1 MLYIAFYYY
10 FFFNL
15 RLFQFAEKKLHG
27 KGIKQN
33 LEFMYLHGLQN
44 RLTFFLNI
52 EFCLIFLHGVILC

>member
-1 MLYIAFYYY
+1 MFEFSGMKGNMLYIAFYYY

-33 LEFMYLHGLQN
+33 FRLHVSSWIAKQID
-44 RLTFFLNI
+44 FFS
-52 EFCLIFLHGVILC
+52 